1 MRTCHQP
8 TPYLTQVY
16 TDGGINGVGE
26 NYPSV
31 ILEER
36 GLGDVRRGKRRR
48 ETKEDLER
56 GEGLRGF
63 EGVEDNF
70 LKYQMRKMR

>member
-1 MRTCHQP
+1 M
-8 TPYLTQVY
+8 
-16 TDGGINGVGE
+16 
-26 NYPSV
+26 

-56 GEGLRGF
+56 GEGLMGF
-63 EGVEDNF
+63 EGVEDNASGAYSLPH
-70 LKYQMRKMR
+70 LKLQ